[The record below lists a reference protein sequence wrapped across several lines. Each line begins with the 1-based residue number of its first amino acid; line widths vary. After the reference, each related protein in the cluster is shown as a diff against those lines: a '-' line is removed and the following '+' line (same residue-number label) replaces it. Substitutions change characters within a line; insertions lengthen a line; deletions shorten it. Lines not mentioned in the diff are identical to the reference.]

1 MAEFRRFPIAAMVA
15 FTRDALLACGVP
27 AADAELAAKQMIEAD
42 LTGFDAHGIVR
53 LGNYCNWIKSGRVD
67 AKAKIKVLQRSPA
80 TALVDGD
87 DGIGHLVMTYAMNLA
102 IEMARESG
110 VGWVGTRNSN
120 HAGAA
125 GIYPAMAVEQGMVGI
140 YAAVSTLNHMA
151 PWGGAEAL
159 MGTNPIAIAIPAG
172 KDAPVVL
179 DIATS
184 VSSFGNIRQHLA
196 RNEPLQEGWVVHSKT
211 GQPITDPK
219 KVDEGVLLPI
229 GGHKGS
235 GLALMIGLLAGVLNG
250 AAFGRDVVDPSSL
263 GSAPT
268 NTGQFVV
275 AVDVSRFM
283 APDVFAA
290 EMDRHLGELRSSPTL
305 PGFDKVRIPGEDRRN
320 RIADR
325 SADGVQLPQNLV
337 KQLDE
342 FAAKMSIQT
351 LGAR

>member
-1 MAEFRRFPIAAMVA
+1 MIA

-27 AADAELAAKQMIEAD
+27 AADAEIAAKQMTEAD
-42 LTGFDAHGIVR
+42 LTGFDAHGIFR
-53 LGNYCNWIKSGRVD
+53 LSAYCKTLQSGRVK
-67 AKAKIKVLQRSPA
+67 AKANIKVLQRSAA

-102 IEMARESG
+102 IELARESG
-110 VGWVGTRNSN
+110 MGWVGTRNSN

-125 GIYPAMAVEQGMVGI
+125 GIYPEMAAAQGMVGI
-140 YAAVSTLNHMA
+140 YAAVSTMNHMA

-172 KDAPVVL
+172 KEAPVIL

-184 VSSFGNIRQHLA
+184 VSSFGNIRQKLVTG
-196 RNEPLQEGWVVHSKT
+196 EPLEEGWVVHSKT
-211 GQPITDPK
+211 GEPILDAK
-219 KVDEGVLLPI
+219 KVGEGVLLPI

-250 AAFGRDVVDPSSL
+250 AAFGRDVVDAMGP
-263 GSAPT
+263 GSNPT

-275 AVDVSRFM
+275 ALDVSRFI

-290 EMDRHLGELRSSPTL
+290 EMDRHLGELRASPKL
-305 PGFDKVRIPGEDRRN
+305 PGFDSIRLPGEDRRK
-320 RIADR
+320 RRADR
-325 SADGVQLPQNLV
+325 NANGVQLPPTLM
-337 KQLDE
+337 KQLE
-342 FAAKMSIQT
+342 ELAASLKLQP